1 ANAEDVLYMATA
13 GGAKVLARD
22 DIGYLAPGMAADF
35 ILMNWNQ
42 MQYAGGC
49 NDPVDCIVL
58 SGDARMVETV
68 VVDGVVVVRNG
79 HLTRVD
85 ETEKTVYINQVG
97 RALLES
103 ASGRVPG
110 LKADLVN

>member
-1 ANAEDVLYMATA
+1 
-13 GGAKVLARD
+13 
-22 DIGYLAPGMAADF
+22 
-35 ILMNWNQ
+35 
-42 MQYAGGC
+42 
-49 NDPVDCIVL
+49 
-58 SGDARMVETV
+58 
-68 VVDGVVVVRNG
+68 VRNG

-110 LKADLVN
+110 LKADLEIKAAYGSKIRNSRHPKRMLAIFIMAAVIGCRGGARELCCFTGSESDGFHCQVIDSGTG